1 MQPGARVVEVGA
13 GFGSLTVAIAAAGA
27 ADVLAIEFD
36 RGLLPALEEIVAPWP
51 AVRVLH
57 ADATKLDWPATLDDG
72 SWVLVANLPYNVGTS
87 IVLDVLAQAPMV
99 GRLVVMVQ
107 REVGERLAA
116 AAGEDAY
123 GAVSVRVAY
132 RATAKVVRR
141 VPPEVFWPRPKVGS
155 VIVRL
160 DRPDAPPVDVDEAR
174 LWRVVGEAF
183 AQRRKTMRNAL
194 RRLELDAGA
203 ADELL
208 ARCGIAP
215 AARAEELSLADFA
228 RLAEVMS

>member
-1 MQPGARVVEVGA
+1 
-13 GFGSLTVAIAAAGA
+13 
-27 ADVLAIEFD
+27 
-36 RGLLPALEEIVAPWP
+36 
-51 AVRVLH
+51 
-57 ADATKLDWPATLDDG
+57 
-72 SWVLVANLPYNVGTS
+72 
-87 IVLDVLAQAPMV
+87 
-99 GRLVVMVQ
+99 
-107 REVGERLAA
+107 VGERLAA
-116 AAGEDAY
+116 AAGEDAC

-160 DRPDAPPVDVDEAR
+160 DRLDAPPVDVDEAR

-228 RLAEVMS
+228 RLAEAMP